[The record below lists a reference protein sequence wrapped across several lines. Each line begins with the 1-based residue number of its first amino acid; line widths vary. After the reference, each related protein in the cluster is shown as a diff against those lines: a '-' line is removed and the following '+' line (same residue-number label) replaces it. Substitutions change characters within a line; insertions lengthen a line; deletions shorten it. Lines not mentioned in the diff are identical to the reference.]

1 MEHYI
6 KKMSIKVYN
15 NFFENDH
22 SQQIYNFVINSYY
35 KIGWIDS
42 DEPQHKAYPNIHS
55 EYSKEDLN
63 KIKILNPILKT
74 LKLPKESFYKCVVN
88 LTKPLDVNFIHVHP
102 NSMVALY
109 YANFTWNPEW
119 GGETMFYKK
128 DRKTISLA
136 NPYTP
141 NQLIVFD
148 GKVPHTIKSQNLIGP
163 SYRFT
168 ISLFFNKK

>member
-1 MEHYI
+1 M
-6 KKMSIKVYN
+6 
-15 NFFENDH
+15 
-22 SQQIYNFVINSYY
+22 QILHGIQSGV
-35 KIGWIDS
+35 
-42 DEPQHKAYPNIHS
+42 E
-55 EYSKEDLN
+55 
-63 KIKILNPILKT
+63 
-74 LKLPKESFYKCVVN
+74 KLC
-88 LTKPLDVNFIHVHP
+88 
-102 NSMVALY
+102 
-109 YANFTWNPEW
+109 FT
-119 GGETMFYKK
+119 KK

>member
-1 MEHYI
+1 MLDKLQHRELNVS
-6 KKMSIKVYN
+6 KKGCKLVKTSTQDN
-15 NFFENDH
+15 
-22 SQQIYNFVINSYY
+22 SQRI
-35 KIGWIDS
+35 
-42 DEPQHKAYPNIHS
+42 
-55 EYSKEDLN
+55 
-63 KIKILNPILKT
+63 
-74 LKLPKESFYKCVVN
+74 
-88 LTKPLDVNFIHVHP
+88 
-102 NSMVALY
+102 
-109 YANFTWNPEW
+109 
-119 GGETMFYKK
+119 YKK